1 MLTTT
6 ATIVS
11 LIPLTPITLSNQY
24 IFSRCTSKS
33 SYDVPSMTKI
43 MVLQMTSMS
52 SRQHTPHQLALEQ
65 LTTSWRSHVASVR
78 SDTPKTSS
86 EPSKNMTVAPTQV
99 FGSRCTTLRPAPV
112 EAMKTTWRGISP
124 LVMGKAPLLWLDN
137 LSVECITSWETL
149 SQLFRTN
156 YQATYNRPG
165 NTHHLARVQ
174 MRRDETL

>member
-43 MVLQMTSMS
+43 MALQMTSMS

-65 LTTSWRSHVASVR
+65 LTTSRRSHVASVR
-78 SDTPKTSS
+78 SDTPKDFKRAIEKYDGRSD
-86 EPSKNMTVAPTQV
+86 PSIWLKMYNIAARACRGNEDHMARYFPPRDGQSTTPVARQSFRGV
-99 FGSRCTTLRPAPV
+99 HHFMGDLVTTL
-112 EAMKTTWRGISP
+112 
-124 LVMGKAPLLWLDN
+124 
-137 LSVECITSWETL
+137 
-149 SQLFRTN
+149 
-156 YQATYNRPG
+156 
-165 NTHHLARVQ
+165 
-174 MRRDETL
+174 